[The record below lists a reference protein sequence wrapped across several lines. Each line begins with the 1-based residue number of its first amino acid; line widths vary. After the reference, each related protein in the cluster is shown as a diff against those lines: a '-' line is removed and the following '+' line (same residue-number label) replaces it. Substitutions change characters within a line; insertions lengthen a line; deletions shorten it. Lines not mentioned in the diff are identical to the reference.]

1 MYISC
6 TDQQTRDDS
15 CTDVTDTESFGL
27 GYAEGEDTQEYFT
40 DDTQGMRMD
49 SREHTHST
57 ACVCRARLA
66 DDDEE
71 EWRSEK
77 EQIIRLKRRVA
88 KRDAR
93 LATLRNLLAL
103 SRRVEVTRFP

>member
-40 DDTQGMRMD
+40 DDTQGMRMGI
-49 SREHTHST
+49 HVST
-57 ACVCRARLA
+57 LNGVCVPC
-66 DDDEE
+66 
-71 EWRSEK
+71 
-77 EQIIRLKRRVA
+77 
-88 KRDAR
+88 
-93 LATLRNLLAL
+93 AL
-103 SRRVEVTRFP
+103 GR